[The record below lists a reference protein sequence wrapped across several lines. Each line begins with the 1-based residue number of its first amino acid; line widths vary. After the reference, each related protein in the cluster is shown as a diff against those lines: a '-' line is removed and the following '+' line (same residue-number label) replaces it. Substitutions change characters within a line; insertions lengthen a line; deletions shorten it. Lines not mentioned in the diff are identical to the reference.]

1 MVNDTPDLNPSLVS
15 SDLEKLTM
23 FNKGEEK
30 ASLIKKQNI
39 RRNSI

>member
-23 FNKGEEK
+23 FTKEK
-30 ASLIKKQNI
+30 KKRVLLKKQNI

>member
-23 FNKGEEK
+23 FNKE
-30 ASLIKKQNI
+30 
-39 RRNSI
+39 RRKSESY